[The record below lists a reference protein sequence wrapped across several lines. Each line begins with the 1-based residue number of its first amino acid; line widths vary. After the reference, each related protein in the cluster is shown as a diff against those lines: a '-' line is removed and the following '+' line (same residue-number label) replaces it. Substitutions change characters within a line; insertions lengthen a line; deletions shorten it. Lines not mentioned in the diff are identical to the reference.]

1 MSTVL
6 QVAAAASRQ
15 IANAQAAV
23 THNLANAGTT
33 AFKADLFY
41 AEQGYANR
49 GEVGASAVDFRAGN
63 MAHTGRDLGIAI
75 AGDGWMQVITPAG
88 EEILSRRGDL
98 RIDPNGNLIDAEQNQ
113 ILGDG
118 GPINVPADSQV
129 TIGADGTVSFIP
141 RGETALGTVVT
152 GRILLVNPAPETLI
166 KGLDGNI
173 RTEGQVNLEPAADV
187 QLAVGALETSNVN
200 PIASMVQMIELSR
213 SFEGHIQTMKFA
225 DELDAS
231 SASLM
236 RLE

>member
-15 IANAQAAV
+15 IAHAQAAV

-41 AEQGYANR
+41 AEQGYAKS
-49 GEVGASAVDFRAGN
+49 GEAGSSAVDFRAGN
-63 MAHTGRDLGIAI
+63 ISYTGRDLDIAI
-75 AGDGWMQVITPAG
+75 AGDGWMRVITPGG
-88 EEILSRRGDL
+88 EEVLSRRGDL
-98 RIDPNGNLIDAEQNQ
+98 RVDPTGNLVDAEQNQ

-129 TIGADGTVSFIP
+129 TIGADGTISFIP

-152 GRILLVNPAPETLI
+152 GRISLVNPNPDNLT

-173 RTEGQVNLEPAADV
+173 RAEDQANLEPAAEV

-213 SFEGHIQTMKFA
+213 SFEGHIQTMKSA

>member
-6 QVAAAASRQ
+6 QVGAAAARQ
-15 IANAQAAV
+15 IATAQAAV

-33 AFKADLFY
+33 AFKADLLY
-41 AEQGYANR
+41 AEEGYAKR
-49 GEVGASAVDFRAGN
+49 GETGSAAVDFGAGN
-63 MAHTGRDLGIAI
+63 MSYTGRDLDIAI
-75 AGDGWMQVITPAG
+75 AGEGWMQVITPAG

-152 GRILLVNPAPETLI
+152 GRILLVKPDPETLT

-173 RTEGQVNLEPAADV
+173 RADAQANLEPTADV

-213 SFEGHIQTMKFA
+213 SFEGHVQTMKSA

>member
-1 MSTVL
+1 M
-6 QVAAAASRQ
+6 R
-15 IANAQAAV
+15 
-23 THNLANAGTT
+23 
-33 AFKADLFY
+33 
-41 AEQGYANR
+41 
-49 GEVGASAVDFRAGN
+49 
-63 MAHTGRDLGIAI
+63 
-75 AGDGWMQVITPAG
+75 VITPGG
-88 EEILSRRGDL
+88 EEVLSRRGDL
-98 RIDPNGNLIDAEQNQ
+98 RVDPTGNLVDAEHNQ

-118 GPINVPADSQV
+118 GPINVPADSRV
-129 TIGADGTVSFIP
+129 TIGADGTISFIP

-152 GRILLVNPAPETLI
+152 GRISLVNPNPDNLT

-173 RTEGQVNLEPAADV
+173 RAEDQANLEPAAEV

-213 SFEGHIQTMKFA
+213 SFEGHIQTMKSA

>member
-23 THNLANAGTT
+23 TNNLANAGTT

-41 AEQGYANR
+41 AEQGYAR
-49 GEVGASAVDFRAGN
+49 SGEAGASAVDFKAGN
-63 MAHTGRDLGIAI
+63 ISYTGRDLDIAI
-75 AGDGWMQVITPAG
+75 AGDGWMRVITPGG
-88 EEILSRRGDL
+88 EEVLSRRGDL
-98 RIDPNGNLIDAEQNQ
+98 RVDPTGNLVDAEQNQ

-129 TIGADGTVSFIP
+129 TIGADGTISFIP

-152 GRILLVNPAPETLI
+152 GRISLVNPNPDNLT

-173 RTEGQVNLEPAADV
+173 RAEDQANLEPAAEV

-213 SFEGHIQTMKFA
+213 SFEGHIQTMKSA

>member
-15 IANAQAAV
+15 IAHAQAAV
-23 THNLANAGTT
+23 TNNLANAGTT

-41 AEQGYANR
+41 AEQGYAKS
-49 GEVGASAVDFRAGN
+49 GEAGSSAVDFRAGN
-63 MAHTGRDLGIAI
+63 ISYTGRDLDIAI
-75 AGDGWMQVITPAG
+75 AGDGWMRVITPGG
-88 EEILSRRGDL
+88 EEVLSRRGDL
-98 RIDPNGNLIDAEQNQ
+98 RVDPTGNLVDAEQNQ

-129 TIGADGTVSFIP
+129 TIGADGTISFIP

-152 GRILLVNPAPETLI
+152 GRISLVNPNPDNLT

-173 RTEGQVNLEPAADV
+173 RAEDQANLEPAAEV

-213 SFEGHIQTMKFA
+213 SFEGHIQTMKSA

>member
-15 IANAQAAV
+15 IAHAQAAV

-41 AEQGYANR
+41 AEQGYAKS
-49 GEVGASAVDFRAGN
+49 GETGSSAVDFRAGN
-63 MAHTGRDLGIAI
+63 ISYTGRDLDIAI
-75 AGDGWMQVITPAG
+75 AGDGWMRVITPGG
-88 EEILSRRGDL
+88 EEVLSRRGDL
-98 RIDPNGNLIDAEQNQ
+98 RVDPTGNLVDAEQNQ

-129 TIGADGTVSFIP
+129 TIGADGTISFIP

-152 GRILLVNPAPETLI
+152 GRISLVNPNPNNLT

-173 RTEGQVNLEPAADV
+173 RAEDQANLEPAAEV

-213 SFEGHIQTMKFA
+213 SFEGHIQTMKSA

>member
-1 MSTVL
+1 MSTVF

-15 IANAQAAV
+15 IANAQATV

-41 AEQGYANR
+41 AEQGYANK
-49 GEVGASAVDFRAGN
+49 GEAGASAVDFRAGN
-63 MAHTGRDLGIAI
+63 IAYTGRDLDIAI

-152 GRILLVNPAPETLI
+152 GRILLVNPAPETLT

-173 RTEGQVNLEPAADV
+173 RAEGQANLEPAADV

-213 SFEGHIQTMKFA
+213 SFEGHIQTMKSA

>member
-1 MSTVL
+1 L
-6 QVAAAASRQ
+6 
-15 IANAQAAV
+15 
-23 THNLANAGTT
+23 
-33 AFKADLFY
+33 D
-41 AEQGYANR
+41 
-49 GEVGASAVDFRAGN
+49 
-63 MAHTGRDLGIAI
+63 IAI

-98 RIDPNGNLIDAEQNQ
+98 RIDPNGNLVDAEQNQ

-152 GRILLVNPAPETLI
+152 GRILLVNPDPETLT

-173 RTEGQVNLEPAADV
+173 RAEGQANLEPAADV

-213 SFEGHIQTMKFA
+213 SFEGHIQTMKSA

>member
-15 IANAQAAV
+15 IANAQAVV

-41 AEQGYANR
+41 AEQGYVNKGDA
-49 GEVGASAVDFRAGN
+49 GASAVDFRVGN
-63 MAHTGRDLGIAI
+63 IAYTGRDLDIAI

-88 EEILSRRGDL
+88 EEVLSRRGDL

-118 GPINVPADSQV
+118 GPINVPADSRV

-152 GRILLVNPAPETLI
+152 GRILLVNPAPETLT

-173 RTEGQVNLEPAADV
+173 RAEGQANLEPAAEV

-213 SFEGHIQTMKFA
+213 SFEGQIQTMKSA

>member
-33 AFKADLFY
+33 AFKADLLY
-41 AEQGYANR
+41 AEQGYASR
-49 GEVGASAVDFRAGN
+49 GEAGASAVDFRVGN
-63 MAHTGRDLGIAI
+63 IAYTGRDLDISI

-88 EEILSRRGDL
+88 EEVLSRRGDL

-152 GRILLVNPAPETLI
+152 GRILLVNPAPETLT

-173 RTEGQVNLEPAADV
+173 RAEGQANLEPAAEV

-213 SFEGHIQTMKFA
+213 SFEGHIQTMKSA
-225 DELDAS
+225 EELNAS

>member
-1 MSTVL
+1 MSTVF

-15 IANAQAAV
+15 IANAQAVV

-41 AEQGYANR
+41 AEQGYADK
-49 GEVGASAVDFRAGN
+49 GEAGASAVDFRAGN
-63 MAHTGRDLGIAI
+63 IAYTGRDLDIAI

-141 RGETALGTVVT
+141 RGETALGTVVI
-152 GRILLVNPAPETLI
+152 GRILLVNPAPETLT

-173 RTEGQVNLEPAADV
+173 RAEGQANLEPAAEV

-213 SFEGHIQTMKFA
+213 SFEGHIQTIKSS

>member
-63 MAHTGRDLGIAI
+63 MAHTGRDLDIAI

>member
-15 IANAQAAV
+15 VANAQAAV

-41 AEQGYANR
+41 AEQGYVNR

-63 MAHTGRDLGIAI
+63 MAYTGRDLDIAI

-141 RGETALGTVVT
+141 RGETALGTVVI

-213 SFEGHIQTMKFA
+213 SFEGHIQTMKST

>member
-15 IANAQAAV
+15 ITNAQAAV

-41 AEQGYANR
+41 AEQGYVNR
-49 GEVGASAVDFRAGN
+49 GEAGASAVDFRVGN
-63 MAHTGRDLGIAI
+63 IAYTGRDLDIAI

-88 EEILSRRGDL
+88 EEVLSRRGDL

-152 GRILLVNPAPETLI
+152 GRILLVNPAPETLT

-173 RTEGQVNLEPAADV
+173 RAEGQANLEPAAEV

-213 SFEGHIQTMKFA
+213 SFEGHIQTMKSA
-225 DELDAS
+225 EELNAS

>member
-1 MSTVL
+1 MSTVF

-15 IANAQAAV
+15 IATSQAAV

-41 AEQGYANR
+41 AEQGYADK
-49 GEVGASAVDFRAGN
+49 GEAGASAVDFRAGN
-63 MAHTGRDLGIAI
+63 IAYTGRDLDIAI

-141 RGETALGTVVT
+141 RGETALGTVVI
-152 GRILLVNPAPETLI
+152 GRILLVNPAPETLT

-173 RTEGQVNLEPAADV
+173 RADDQANLEPAADV

-213 SFEGHIQTMKFA
+213 SFEGHIQTIKSA

>member
-1 MSTVL
+1 MSTVF

-15 IANAQAAV
+15 IANAQAVV

-41 AEQGYANR
+41 AEQGYADK
-49 GEVGASAVDFRAGN
+49 GEAGASAVDFRAGN
-63 MAHTGRDLGIAI
+63 IAYTGRDLDIAI

-141 RGETALGTVVT
+141 RGETALGTVVI
-152 GRILLVNPAPETLI
+152 GRILLVNPAPETLT

-173 RTEGQVNLEPAADV
+173 RAEDQANLEPAADV

-213 SFEGHIQTMKFA
+213 SFEGHIQTMKSA
-225 DELDAS
+225 DELDAA

>member
-23 THNLANAGTT
+23 THNLANAATT

-41 AEQGYANR
+41 AEQGYASK
-49 GEVGASAVDFRAGN
+49 GEAGASAVDFRAGN
-63 MAHTGRDLGIAI
+63 IAYTGRDLDIAI
-75 AGDGWMQVITPAG
+75 AGDGWMQAITPAG

-213 SFEGHIQTMKFA
+213 SFEGHIQTMKSA

>member
-15 IANAQAAV
+15 IAHAQAAV
-23 THNLANAGTT
+23 TNNLANAGTT

-41 AEQGYANR
+41 AEQGYAR
-49 GEVGASAVDFRAGN
+49 SGEAGASAVDFKAGN
-63 MAHTGRDLGIAI
+63 ISYTGRDLDIAI
-75 AGDGWMQVITPAG
+75 AGDGWMRVITPGG
-88 EEILSRRGDL
+88 EEVLSRRGDL
-98 RIDPNGNLIDAEQNQ
+98 RVDPTGNLVDAEQNQ

-118 GPINVPADSQV
+118 GPINVPADSRV
-129 TIGADGTVSFIP
+129 TIGADGTISFIP

-152 GRILLVNPAPETLI
+152 GRISLVNPNPDNLT

-173 RTEGQVNLEPAADV
+173 RAEDQANLEPAAEV

-213 SFEGHIQTMKFA
+213 SFEGHIQTMKSA

>member
-41 AEQGYANR
+41 AEQGYANK
-49 GEVGASAVDFRAGN
+49 GEAGASAVDFRAGN
-63 MAHTGRDLGIAI
+63 IAYTGRDLDIAI

-129 TIGADGTVSFIP
+129 TIGVDGTVSFIP

-152 GRILLVNPAPETLI
+152 GRILLVNPAPETLTN
-166 KGLDGNI
+166 GLDGNI
-173 RTEGQVNLEPAADV
+173 RAEGQANLEPAADV

-213 SFEGHIQTMKFA
+213 SFEGHIQTMKSA

>member
-6 QVAAAASRQ
+6 QVAAAAGRQ

-23 THNLANAGTT
+23 TNNLANAGTT

-41 AEQGYANR
+41 AEQGYANK
-49 GEVGASAVDFRAGN
+49 GEAGASAVDFRAGN
-63 MAHTGRDLGIAI
+63 IAYTGRDLDIAI

-152 GRILLVNPAPETLI
+152 GRILLVNPAPETLT

-173 RTEGQVNLEPAADV
+173 RAEGQANLEPAADV

-213 SFEGHIQTMKFA
+213 SFEGHIQTMKSA

>member
-15 IANAQAAV
+15 IANAQAVV

-41 AEQGYANR
+41 AEQGYVNK
-49 GEVGASAVDFRAGN
+49 GEAGASAVDFRVGN
-63 MAHTGRDLGIAI
+63 IAYTGRDLDVAI

-88 EEILSRRGDL
+88 EEVLSRRGDL

-118 GPINVPADSQV
+118 GPINVPADSRV

-152 GRILLVNPAPETLI
+152 GRILLVNPAPETLT

-173 RTEGQVNLEPAADV
+173 RAQGQANLEPAADV

-213 SFEGHIQTMKFA
+213 SFEGHIQTMKSA

>member
-15 IANAQAAV
+15 IAHAQAAV

-41 AEQGYANR
+41 AEQGYAKS
-49 GEVGASAVDFRAGN
+49 GEAGSSAVDFRAGN
-63 MAHTGRDLGIAI
+63 ISYTGRDLDIAI
-75 AGDGWMQVITPAG
+75 AGDGWMRVITPGG
-88 EEILSRRGDL
+88 EEVLSRRGDL
-98 RIDPNGNLIDAEQNQ
+98 RVDPTGNLVDAEQNQ

-129 TIGADGTVSFIP
+129 TIGADGTISFIP
-141 RGETALGTVVT
+141 RGETALGTVVSA
-152 GRILLVNPAPETLI
+152 RISLVNPNPDVLT

-173 RTEGQVNLEPAADV
+173 RAEDQANLEPAAEV

-213 SFEGHIQTMKFA
+213 SCEGHIQTMKSA

>member
-1 MSTVL
+1 MSNVL

-41 AEQGYANR
+41 AEQGYANK

-63 MAHTGRDLGIAI
+63 VTYTGRDLDVAV

-152 GRILLVNPAPETLI
+152 GRILLVNPALENLT

-173 RTEGQVNLEPAADV
+173 RADAQANLEPAADV

-200 PIASMVQMIELSR
+200 SIASMVQMIELSR
-213 SFEGHIQTMKFA
+213 SFEGHIQTMKSA

>member
-1 MSTVL
+1 MSNVL

-41 AEQGYANR
+41 AEQGYANK

-63 MAHTGRDLGIAI
+63 VTYTGRDLDVAV

-152 GRILLVNPAPETLI
+152 GRILLVNPALENLT

-173 RTEGQVNLEPAADV
+173 RADAQANLEPAADV

-200 PIASMVQMIELSR
+200 SIASMVQMIELSR
-213 SFEGHIQTMKFA
+213 SFEGHIQTMKSA
-225 DELDAS
+225 DELGAS

>member
-15 IANAQAAV
+15 IAHAQAAV

-41 AEQGYANR
+41 AEQGYAKI
-49 GEVGASAVDFRAGN
+49 GDTGASAVDFKAGN
-63 MAHTGRDLGIAI
+63 ISYTGRDLDIAI
-75 AGDGWMQVITPAG
+75 AGDGWMRVISPGG

-98 RIDPNGNLIDAEQNQ
+98 RVDPTGNLVDAKQNQ

-129 TIGADGTVSFIP
+129 TIGVDGTVSFIP

-152 GRILLVNPAPETLI
+152 GRISLVNPNLDNLR

-173 RTEGQVNLEPAADV
+173 RAEDQANLEPAAEV

-200 PIASMVQMIELSR
+200 PIASMVQMIELAR
-213 SFEGHIQTMKFA
+213 SFESHIQTMKSA

>member
-33 AFKADLFY
+33 SFKADLFY
-41 AEQGYANR
+41 AQQGYANK
-49 GEVGASAVDFRAGN
+49 GEAGASAVDFRAGN
-63 MAHTGRDLGIAI
+63 IAYTGRDLDIAI

-98 RIDPNGNLIDAEQNQ
+98 RIDPNGNLVDAEQNQ

-118 GPINVPADSQV
+118 GHINVPADSQV

-152 GRILLVNPAPETLI
+152 GRILLVNPAAETLT

-173 RTEGQVNLEPAADV
+173 RAEGQANLEPAADV

-200 PIASMVQMIELSR
+200 HIASMVQMIELSR
-213 SFEGHIQTMKFA
+213 SFEGHIQTMKSA

>member
-15 IANAQAAV
+15 IAHAQAAV

-41 AEQGYANR
+41 AEQGYAKS
-49 GEVGASAVDFRAGN
+49 GEAGSSAVDFRAGN
-63 MAHTGRDLGIAI
+63 ISYTGRDLDIAI
-75 AGDGWMQVITPAG
+75 AGDGWMRVITPGG
-88 EEILSRRGDL
+88 EEVLSRRGDL
-98 RIDPNGNLIDAEQNQ
+98 RVDPTGNLVDAEQNQ

-118 GPINVPADSQV
+118 GPINVPADSRV
-129 TIGADGTVSFIP
+129 TIGADGTISFIP

-152 GRILLVNPAPETLI
+152 GRISLVNPNPDNLT

-173 RTEGQVNLEPAADV
+173 RAEDQANLEPAAEV

-213 SFEGHIQTMKFA
+213 SFEGHIQTMKSA

>member
-15 IANAQAAV
+15 ISTAQAAV

-41 AEQGYANR
+41 AQQGYANK
-49 GEVGASAVDFRAGN
+49 GEAGASAVDFRAGN
-63 MAHTGRDLGIAI
+63 IAYTGRDLDIAI

-98 RIDPNGNLIDAEQNQ
+98 RIDPNGSLVDAEQNQ

-152 GRILLVNPAPETLI
+152 GRILLVNPDPETLT

-173 RTEGQVNLEPAADV
+173 RAEGQANLEPAADV

-213 SFEGHIQTMKFA
+213 SFEGHIQTMKSA

>member
-23 THNLANAGTT
+23 THNLANVATT

-41 AEQGYANR
+41 AEQGYASK
-49 GEVGASAVDFRAGN
+49 GEAGASAVDFRAGN
-63 MAHTGRDLGIAI
+63 IAYTGRDLDIAI
-75 AGDGWMQVITPAG
+75 AGDGWMQAITPAG

-118 GPINVPADSQV
+118 GPINVPADSKV
-129 TIGADGTVSFIP
+129 AIGADGTVSFIP

-152 GRILLVNPAPETLI
+152 GRILLVNPAPETLT

-173 RTEGQVNLEPAADV
+173 RAEGQVNLEPAADV
-187 QLAVGALETSNVN
+187 QLVVGALETSNVN

-213 SFEGHIQTMKFA
+213 SFEGHIQTMKSA

>member
-1 MSTVL
+1 MSTVF

-15 IANAQAAV
+15 IANAQAVV

-41 AEQGYANR
+41 AEQGYADK
-49 GEVGASAVDFRAGN
+49 GEAGASAVDFRAGN
-63 MAHTGRDLGIAI
+63 IAYTGRDLDIAI

-152 GRILLVNPAPETLI
+152 DRILLVNPAPETLT

-173 RTEGQVNLEPAADV
+173 RAEGQANLEPAADV

-213 SFEGHIQTMKFA
+213 SFEGHIQTMKTA
-225 DELDAS
+225 DELAAS

>member
-1 MSTVL
+1 MSTVF

-15 IANAQAAV
+15 IANAQAVV

-41 AEQGYANR
+41 AEQGYADK
-49 GEVGASAVDFRAGN
+49 GEAGASAVDFRAGN
-63 MAHTGRDLGIAI
+63 IAYTGRDLDIAI

-152 GRILLVNPAPETLI
+152 DRILLVNPAPETLT

-173 RTEGQVNLEPAADV
+173 RAEGQANLEPAADV

-213 SFEGHIQTMKFA
+213 SFEGHIQTIKSA

>member
-6 QVAAAASRQ
+6 QLTAAASRQ
-15 IANAQAAV
+15 ILNAQATV

-41 AEQGYANR
+41 AEQGYAKS
-49 GEVGASAVDFRAGN
+49 GESGSTTVDFSAGN
-63 MAHTGRDLGIAI
+63 MSYTGNDLDIAI
-75 AGDGWMQVITPAG
+75 AGEGWMQVLTPSG
-88 EEILSRRGDL
+88 EEIVSRRGDL
-98 RIDPNGNLIDAEQNQ
+98 RINPAGNLVDAEQNQ

-118 GPINVPADSQV
+118 GPINVPAGSQV
-129 TIGADGTVSFIP
+129 NIGADGTISYIP
-141 RGETALGTVVT
+141 QGETALATVVL
-152 GRILLVNPAPETLI
+152 GRILLVNPDPENLT

-173 RTEGQVNLEPAADV
+173 RANAESNLEPAANV
-187 QLAVGALETSNVN
+187 QLAIGALETSNVT

-213 SFEGHIQTMKFA
+213 SFESHIQTMKSA
-225 DELDAS
+225 EELDAS

>member
-15 IANAQAAV
+15 IANAQAVV

-41 AEQGYANR
+41 AEQGYANK
-49 GEVGASAVDFRAGN
+49 GDAGASAVDFRAGN
-63 MAHTGRDLGIAI
+63 IAYTGRDLDIAI

-141 RGETALGTVVT
+141 RGETALGTVVI
-152 GRILLVNPAPETLI
+152 GRILLVNPAPETLT

-173 RTEGQVNLEPAADV
+173 RADDQANLEPAADV

-213 SFEGHIQTMKFA
+213 SFEGHIQTMKTA
-225 DELDAS
+225 DELAAS